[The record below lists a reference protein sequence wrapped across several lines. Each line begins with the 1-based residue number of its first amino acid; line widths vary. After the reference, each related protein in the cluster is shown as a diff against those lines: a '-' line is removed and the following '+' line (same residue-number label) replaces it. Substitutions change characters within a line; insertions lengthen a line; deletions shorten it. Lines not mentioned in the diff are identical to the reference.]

1 MPFPPDPAALRRS
14 YERGELL
21 ETDLAPDPHAQFTR
35 WLSDAI
41 AADLPE
47 PNAMVLATA
56 DAGGAPSARTVLLKG
71 VDERGFA
78 FYTNAGSR
86 KGHDLA
92 ENPRAS
98 LVFPWFPIERRCR
111 RRRGRRRGPR
121 GGRGYFGSRPYGS
134 RIGAW
139 ASAQSS
145 VIASREELEHTY
157 DELVARFPPTRS
169 GASRTWGGYRVYA
182 GDRGVLAGRPSRL
195 HDRLALPPIG
205 RRQRAGSVDRLSP

>member
-86 KGHDLA
+86 KGLDLA
-92 ENPRAS
+92 ENPRAT
-98 LVFPWFPIERRCR
+98 LVFPWFPIERQVVVS
-111 RRRGRRRGPR
+111 GDVSGV
-121 GGRGYFGSRPYGS
+121 
-134 RIGAW
+134 A
-139 ASAQSS
+139 
-145 VIASREELEHTY
+145 REEVETY
-157 DELVARFPPTRS
+157 FA
-169 GASRTWGGYRVYA
+169 
-182 GDRGVLAGRPSRL
+182 AGRTARASVHGRARSR
-195 HDRLALPPIG
+195 A
-205 RRQRAGSVDRLSP
+205 

>member
-86 KGHDLA
+86 KGLDLA

-98 LVFPWFPIERRCR
+98 LVFPWFPIERQVVV
-111 RRRGRRRGPR
+111 RGSVTTVDRAEVAA
-121 GGRGYFGSRPYGS
+121 YFASRPYGS
-134 RIGAW
+134 RVGAW
-139 ASAQSS
+139 ASPQSQ
-145 VIASREELEHTY
+145 VIASRDELERTY
-157 DELVARFPPTRS
+157 AEVEARFPVDGEVPVPPH
-169 GASRTWGGYRVYA
+169 WDGYRVVPA
-182 GDRGVLAGRPSRL
+182 TVEFWQGRPSRL
-195 HDRLALPPIG
+195 HDRLRY
-205 RRQRAGSVDRLSP
+205 RRDGDAWVVERLAP